1 MYFCLF
7 SFAVF
12 LTQKNERPLKYESTR
27 PFSGKSKKNNKK
39 GQRLR
44 SASEPFINF
53 YEEEDEKD
61 IQEETTNDAKNENT
75 NISLEEELSDLEE
88 TTVQED
94 LISPA
99 LRVRVKSAVNRPQH
113 VDKFVNDMQQMAE
126 LEKDFQKTA
135 IELQKKLGITEMGM
149 VK

>member
-1 MYFCLF
+1 M
-7 SFAVF
+7 
-12 LTQKNERPLKYESTR
+12 
-27 PFSGKSKKNNKK
+27 
-39 GQRLR
+39 
-44 SASEPFINF
+44 
-53 YEEEDEKD
+53 
-61 IQEETTNDAKNENT
+61 
-75 NISLEEELSDLEE
+75 EEELSDVEE

-99 LRVRVKSAVNRPQH
+99 LRIRVKSAVNRPQH